1 MDSWTPDQIRL
12 MKLGGNDRCNQFLE
26 RQFRDIAAT
35 TTGNSNTTTTQV
47 VSLYTALDATA
58 ADREH
63 VIRAKYDSRPAQLY
77 KQVLKA
83 ERDGLPI
90 PTELPPPPTIVAAPN
105 NKSLG
110 KLPGFG
116 SGPPPPPQQQHGR
129 FEEGNPNWLTKR
141 LLFIAVP
148 AVVGAAVW
156 MLVPH

>member
-1 MDSWTPDQIRL
+1 MDSWTNDQIRL

-26 RQFRDIAAT
+26 QHFRSDSA
-35 TTGNSNTTTTQV
+35 SNDTRL
-47 VSLYTALDATA
+47 SLYALDDA
-58 ADREH
+58 ADRAR

-90 PTELPPPPTIVAAPN
+90 PTELPPMSSAAAASN
-105 NKSLG
+105 NRSLG
-110 KLPGFG
+110 KMQGFG
-116 SGPPPPPQQQHGR
+116 SGPPPQRQGR
-129 FEEGNPNWLTKR
+129 FEDNPNWLTKR

-156 MLVPH
+156 MLAPH